1 MSAQK
6 KQVLWPVEAQ
16 LGCGVCPFEHR
27 GVCIPT
33 SDRVPP
39 GNDFNEVPN
48 WCPLRSADIVL
59 TLDTSG
65 LGGES

>member
-16 LGCGVCPFEHR
+16 LGCGVCPLEHR
-27 GVCIPT
+27 GVCILT
-33 SDRVPP
+33 SERIPVENHFGDVPH
-39 GNDFNEVPN
+39 

-65 LGGES
+65 LGGEG